1 MAYLSAFNTLFLVSL
16 NIKSHIITLNTLI
29 IIARYYRQRMQEEQ
43 ISTVHIARET
53 LLLSATAYVF
63 FLEKLV
69 IRKTL
74 F

>member
-1 MAYLSAFNTLFLVSL
+1 MVYLSAFNTLFLVSL
-16 NIKSHIITLNTLI
+16 NIKSYIITLNTLI
-29 IIARYYRQRMQEEQ
+29 IIAHYYRQRMQEEE

-53 LLLSATAYVF
+53 LLSSAAAYVF